1 MIASCGMKTSID
13 AGVRSMIPTRHD
25 VLGVSVMRMT
35 WAVITAVA
43 CIAFLAAP
51 ILAQSPEIEAGA
63 THSITQA
70 AKSLGI
76 ELQLER
82 AVVTEVA
89 SSASTVA
96 E

>member
-1 MIASCGMKTSID
+1 MTASID
-13 AGVRSMIPTRHD
+13 ERGSGVIPTAANF
-25 VLGVSVMRMT
+25 GGSSMRMT
-35 WAVITAVA
+35 WAVITALA

-51 ILAQSPEIEAGA
+51 ILAQSPEIEASTTQG
-63 THSITQA
+63 ITQI

-76 ELQLER
+76 QLQLEG

-89 SSASTVA
+89 ATTASVA

>member
-1 MIASCGMKTSID
+1 
-13 AGVRSMIPTRHD
+13 
-25 VLGVSVMRMT
+25 MRMT
-35 WAVITAVA
+35 WAVITALA

-51 ILAQSPEIEAGA
+51 ILAQSPEIEASTAQGIA
-63 THSITQA
+63 HI

-76 ELQLER
+76 ELQLDG

-89 SSASTVA
+89 STASVT